1 MLNVIL
7 FIIIWIVF
15 FVLGMKVGIGFV
27 LDSLTKGGKLSV
39 EEYNHFSSWEFI
51 KKSLLNR

>member
-15 FVLGMKVGIGFV
+15 FVLGMKIGIGFV
-27 LDSLTKGGKLSV
+27 LDALTKTGKLTA
-39 EEYNHFSSWEFI
+39 EEYAHFSSWKFI
-51 KKSLLNR
+51 KKSLLNQ

>member
-1 MLNVIL
+1 MLNVLL
-7 FIIIWIVF
+7 FVIIWIVF
-15 FVLGMKVGIGFV
+15 FVLGVKVGIGFV

-39 EEYNHFSSWEFI
+39 EEYMQFSSWEFI

>member
-15 FVLGMKVGIGFV
+15 FVLGMKVGIGFI

-51 KKSLLNR
+51 KKSLLNQ

>member
-27 LDSLTKGGKLSV
+27 LDSLTKGGKLTV

-51 KKSLLNR
+51 KKSLLNQ